1 MAQHTVKQWILATR
15 PWSFP
20 ASLMP
25 IIVTTAYLLW
35 SEVHVNF
42 WIQLYTL
49 LNVVVFHA
57 AGNTW
62 SDYFDYKKGVD
73 GEDTMGSR
81 TIVDGVFD
89 AETIKKFAIVLILVA
104 IVMGFG
110 LILMTGYWQLI
121 YFGILAALF
130 TLFYPMLKYNAL
142 GDLDIIITYGI
153 LPTLG
158 TSMVLTGEIIWSVL
172 WLSVPLGLITDG
184 ILHSNNTRD
193 TKNDTAANI
202 KTFASMIGLKAS
214 VILYC
219 FEMHFPFAWVLGC
232 CIAGVLPWTALF
244 CIIAFKLANENAQT
258 MRKYG
263 MSQDQ
268 KINTLDQRT
277 AQLQLMFSMMMAIGL
292 AVDLVIKHII
302 L

>member
-1 MAQHTVKQWILATR
+1 MSQHTVKQWILATR

-25 IIVTTAYLLW
+25 VIVTTAYLLW
-35 SEVHVNF
+35 TEADVNF

-73 GEDTMGSR
+73 GKETMGSR

-89 AETIKKFAIVLILVA
+89 AETIKKFAIVLLAVA
-104 IVMGFG
+104 MVMGIG
-110 LILMTGYWQLI
+110 LAMMTTWKLL
-121 YFGILAALF
+121 YFGILAAAF
-130 TLFYPMLKYNAL
+130 TLLYPALKYNAL

-158 TSMVLTGEIIWSVL
+158 TSMVITGQIVWSVL

-202 KTFASMIGLKAS
+202 KTFASLIGLKAS

-219 FEMHFPFAWVLGC
+219 FEVYFPFAWVLGC
-232 CIAGVLPWTALF
+232 CIAGIMPWTAMF
-244 CIIAFKLANENAQT
+244 CIIAFKHANDCAQT
-258 MRKYG
+258 MRHYG
-263 MSQDQ
+263 MNQDQ
-268 KINTLDQRT
+268 KINNLDQRT
-277 AQLQLMFSMMMAIGL
+277 AQLQLMFSMMLAIGF
-292 AVDLVIKHII
+292 AVDVVIKHIM